1 VSRFAVTAIFVSL
14 AALAGAGAVA
24 ACADGVRDPG
34 VREWAVAV
42 YALLKLGVV
51 LAFSFFVFVR
61 EPSRRPSRDPL
72 AFAACAVA
80 VVAVV
85 SLRKPPESASTLMVV
100 AGDFVTVAFGVWLL
114 AAVLALGR
122 CFGVLPEA
130 RGLVTSGPYR
140 YVRHPVY
147 LGELGA
153 AAGLFVAA
161 PTVWNAIVLTAF
173 AAAQGIRMRLE
184 ERALAAEFPE
194 YTAYAARTPRL
205 LPRLAPL
212 RARGAAA

>member
-1 VSRFAVTAIFVSL
+1 VTRLLVTAIFVSL

-24 ACADGVRDPG
+24 ACADAIRDPG
-34 VREWAVAV
+34 VRDSAVAV

-61 EPSRRPSRDPL
+61 ESSRRPSRDPV

-85 SLRKPPESASTLMVV
+85 ALREPPESASTLMVV
-100 AGDFVTVAFGVWLL
+100 AGDVVTVVFGVWLL

-140 YVRHPVY
+140 FVRHPVY

-161 PTVWNAIVLTAF
+161 PTAWNAIVFASF
-173 AAAQGIRMRLE
+173 AAAQAIRMRLE
-184 ERALAAEFPE
+184 ERALTAEFPE

-212 RARGAAA
+212 SAGGNDA